1 MKCILCLFYLL
12 LGFQLNASEGR
23 AVPRMKRIDPIEFF
37 VEKEAAKPDKF
48 TFNQYENIIS
58 GGAAFLIG
66 NVGYMLTDSTVLGLT
81 YSAIQT
87 IGVINIGQGIY
98 KMNSPSVERS
108 FKELLT
114 NEEVKGYSK
123 KRLAGNLVTI
133 FGKESRAKR
142 LALFYSS
149 SLLAA
154 QYTLNATVYESSG
167 KLKNVYIFLG
177 GVNAIIAA
185 YSAFSKSEYEEYL
198 FGEDIDLNPFAFSS
212 GQGSTYGA
220 TLTYSF

>member
-1 MKCILCLFYLL
+1 MKSLLILIIIFISFNLM
-12 LGFQLNASEGR
+12 ASEGR
-23 AVPRMKRIDPIEFF
+23 EIPKLKRVDPIEFF
-37 VEKEAAKPDKF
+37 VEKEAAKPEKY
-48 TFNQYENIIS
+48 TFNEYENIIS

-108 FKELLT
+108 FKDLLT
-114 NEEVKGYSK
+114 NDQVKGYTK
-123 KRLAGNLVTI
+123 KRLAGHLVTI
-133 FGKESRAKR
+133 FGQESRAKR

-154 QYTLNATVYESSG
+154 QYTLNATVYDSSG

-198 FGEDIDLNPFAFSS
+198 FGEGIDLNPFAFNQ
-212 GQGSTYGA
+212 GQDSTFGA
-220 TLTYSF
+220 MLTFHF

>member
-1 MKCILCLFYLL
+1 MKYLVHLILL
-12 LGFQLNASEGR
+12 LSIFEAKANEGR
-23 AVPRMKRIDPIEFF
+23 VIPKIERVDPIEFF
-37 VEKEAAKPDKF
+37 VEKEAAKPEKY
-48 TFNQYENIIS
+48 TFNEYENIIS

-81 YSAIQT
+81 YSAVQT

-108 FKELLT
+108 FKDLLT
-114 NEEVKGYSK
+114 NDKVKGYSK
-123 KRLAGNLVTI
+123 KRLAGHLIKI
-133 FGKESRAKR
+133 FGQESRAKR

-154 QYTLNATVYESSG
+154 QYTLNATVYDSSG

-198 FGEDIDLNPFAFSS
+198 FGKDIDLNPFALTT
-212 GQGSTYGA
+212 GGNSTYGA
-220 TLTYSF
+220 MLTFHF